1 MKTWNKI
8 DLLSK
13 KIEKFTVGNDR
24 TYDLFLAKYD
34 VQASIAHAKMLNKI
48 NILTTN
54 ELKLI
59 IKELNKIQKNISKG
73 NFIVENKFE
82 DIHSKIEFNL
92 VESLGDIGKKIHTG
106 RSRNDQV
113 LVATQLY
120 LKNEIIEIKNLIKEL
135 FDLLISLSNKN
146 KNNLMPGYTHM
157 QVAMPSS
164 FGLWFSSYAECLI
177 DDVLYFNTAFKINNQ
192 NPLGSAAGYGSSF
205 EIDRE
210 FTTKELGF
218 ETLKYNVVAAQM
230 NRGKVEK
237 SMAIAIG
244 SVANTLSQLSNDIC
258 LYMAQE
264 FNFIFF
270 PEKITTGSSIMP
282 HKKNPDVFELIRSK
296 CNSIQSIQ
304 NELNLI
310 SNNLASGYHRDK
322 QLFKEKIISGIETI
336 KDCLEIMNYSLK
348 DIKVRK
354 FILKDDKYKFI
365 YSVENLNELVKKGIN
380 FRDAYIEIS
389 ESIKKKKFIPF
400 KKVNHSIKGGINNLC
415 LREIKSKM
423 KNNF

>member
-59 IKELNKIQKNISKG
+59 IKELNKIERNISKG
-73 NFIVENKFE
+73 NFIVEDKFE

-177 DDVLYFNTAFKINNQ
+177 DDILYFNTAFKINNQ

-389 ESIKKKKFIPF
+389 ESIKKKKFTPF